1 MPGVKDLRE
10 RTDKFIAKTAADRVG
25 TRYDAVK
32 NIAVGRFTS
41 YASSIV
47 EFRELVRIV
56 LNKEGI
62 PAGQQG
68 PYYAFAMRIRS
79 KAFSHSGTTLK
90 DYVNGIIQDFVTGK
104 GCDPTV
110 LKKIA
115 SMLLGEVIS

>member
-25 TRYDAVK
+25 TRYGAVK
-32 NIAVGRFTS
+32 DLAVGRFTS

-47 EFRELVRIV
+47 EFRELVRNL
-56 LNKEGI
+56 LNKEGV

-68 PYYAFAMRIRS
+68 AYFAFAMRLRS
-79 KAFSHSGTTLK
+79 KAFSHQGTTLK
-90 DYVNGIIQDFVTGK
+90 DYVNGIIQDFTTGK
-104 GCDPTV
+104 GCDPAI